1 MAENNPGHEPSN
13 AGEEKLYTYDSF
25 GDNRKPTDHNF
36 FWWCAGA
43 HQKLLKLFPSEHSK
57 YSGLGGVLLATFVLA
72 TLSAGYAIHSVFNNW
87 FWTISFAIMW
97 GLIIFNFDR
106 FLVSTMRKY
115 GISKR
120 RQIWMAV
127 PRIALA
133 LLIGLVIARPL
144 ELKIFEKEINV
155 KMTEN
160 LHKKIQLNDSLLAM
174 ENKALLTAAETE
186 RQRLL
191 GRKLAIEDTLHNL
204 QTAYVQEADGT
215 GGSMQRGIENITR
228 LKQDA
233 WYNAKTQFEPEQQM
247 LAVAI
252 NQQNKIMN
260 DAKAAMEEK
269 RKQYELSATANMG
282 FLERNK
288 ALSDLSAEEGSVFWA
303 NLMIS
308 LLIIL
313 IETGPVLSKLIMP
326 VGPYDIALA
335 KDELLQMAAHE
346 GEIRKDKNERFEKR
360 KVFHQKQKE
369 MSEQL
374 AEKLTQLQQKNIDIE
389 LDKWER
395 GEWQPQDHR
404 ASMDE
409 VVKKIKTQYQFRD
422 EDML

>member
-1 MAENNPGHEPSN
+1 MAENNQGQEPSY

-25 GDNRKPTDHNF
+25 GENKPASDHKF
-36 FWWCAGA
+36 LWWCAGA
-43 HQKLLKLFPSEHSK
+43 HQKLLKQFPSEHSK

-72 TLSAGYAIHSVFNNW
+72 TLSAGYAIHTVFDNW
-87 FWTISFAIMW
+87 FWTIGFAIIW
-97 GLIIFNFDR
+97 GVIIFNFDR

-120 RQIWMAV
+120 KQIWMAV

-133 LLIGLVIARPL
+133 LLIGVVIARPL

-160 LHKKIQLNDSLLAM
+160 LHKKIQRNDSLLAM
-174 ENKALLTAAETE
+174 ENKPLLTAAETE

-204 QTAYVQEADGT
+204 QTSYVQEADGT

-228 LKQDA
+228 IKQEA
-233 WYNAKTQFEPEQQM
+233 WYQTKAHFEPELQM
-247 LAVAI
+247 LAASI
-252 NQQNKIMN
+252 NFQNKVIN
-260 DAKAAMEEK
+260 EAKAAMEEK
-269 RKQYELSATANMG
+269 RKQYELSAKANMG

-303 NLMIS
+303 NLLIS

-313 IETGPVLSKLIMP
+313 IEIGPVLSKLIMP

-335 KDELLQMAAHE
+335 KEELLQMAAHE

-374 AEKLTQLQQKNIDIE
+374 AEKLTQLQQKNIDKE

-395 GEWQPQDHR
+395 GEWQPEDHR

-409 VVKKIKTQYQFRD
+409 VVKKIKTQYQFKD